1 VLAGRNLLICSVR
14 TIWTFFAD
22 ENMQT
27 RTESKFYYEF
37 LEVIK
42 RYRFQASSFWLRK
55 ISIGLFIQFPRN
67 FHELFFKYCQIFLNL
82 QENLD
87 FCRKRRLKNDKNQA
101 TFIKK
106 IKIRD
111 SYFILIKGFIHIKKY
126 IINCTNRK
134 KIHILKKKSAENS
147 DLKNI
152 LYVHMYVFT

>member
-1 VLAGRNLLICSVR
+1 MWKVLIFQPFINYVFQRDKVLAGRNLLICSVR

-67 FHELFFKYCQIFLNL
+67 FHELFFKCCQIFLNV
-82 QENLD
+82 QEICQISILVE
-87 FCRKRRLKNDKNQA
+87 NDTGKM
-101 TFIKK
+101 TEIKWPL
-106 IKIRD
+106 
-111 SYFILIKGFIHIKKY
+111 FQLIL
-126 IINCTNRK
+126 
-134 KIHILKKKSAENS
+134 LKK
-147 DLKNI
+147 
-152 LYVHMYVFT
+152 